1 MRLTAEL
8 RHAAARVRDDA
19 AARIGRL
26 PVRVRLTLSFGV
38 VMVVLFGLIALLLY
52 FSFSAGLDTEISSS
66 LSSRADQL
74 KLIVATQHGPI
85 RPGNPALASQGGDFA
100 RIVDGRGTV
109 LDSSGGGS
117 PSDLLT
123 RAQLRAAEHGRV
135 LVSVGQ
141 GQRLLAEPLAAPH
154 GGVLVVGISLAQRNG
169 ALNTLG
175 DLLFVGGPIALL
187 LACAAGYLLAE
198 RVLAPV
204 ERMRRRAEG
213 ISGKRSGARLPVPD
227 TRDELQSLG
236 ETLNEMLARLDAAL
250 GRERVLVAL
259 ASHELRTPLSIIKL
273 ELELALDPDRSR
285 GELEDALRS
294 VIEEVDRLTL
304 LAHDMLTVARADE
317 GGLPLDRQPIEASDL
332 LHSTAE
338 RVARATGRSRDDLI
352 VEAEEGLVVEADRER
367 LERALAN
374 MADNALR
381 HGGEP
386 VVLRAVANNGDIELH
401 VSDSGPGFPPA
412 FLPHAFERFSRADP
426 AHPSTGGTGLGLA
439 IVRAVAEA
447 HGGSADA
454 ENNPGGGAHVWVRLP
469 LAAKV
474 RATSERAV

>member
-1 MRLTAEL
+1 MTTRAEI
-8 RHAAARVRDDA
+8 RHAAAVVRDDA
-19 AARIGRL
+19 ARRIGRL
-26 PVRVRLTLSFGV
+26 PVRVRLTLSFAT

-52 FSFSAGLDTEISSS
+52 FIFEAGLDTSIHDS
-66 LSSRADQL
+66 LTSRADEL
-74 KLIVATQHGPI
+74 APVIATSSLQTPLTSA
-85 RPGNPALASQGGDFA
+85 NGDFA
-100 RIVDGRGTV
+100 LILVARTGSV
-109 LDSSGGGS
+109 LDGDSPLGRPRPYRSGL
-117 PSDLLT
+117 SD
-123 RAQLRAAEHGRV
+123 HDGY
-135 LVSVGQ
+135 
-141 GQRLLAEPLAAPH
+141 RLLVQPLANTQPRE
-154 GGVLVVGISLAQRNG
+154 VLVVGVSLSQRNG
-169 ALNTLG
+169 ALNTLAE
-175 DLLFVGGPIALL
+175 LLFVGGPIALL
-187 LACAAGYLLAE
+187 IACAAGYVLAE

-227 TRDELQSLG
+227 SRDELQALG

-273 ELELALDPDRSR
+273 ELELALEPERTR
-285 GELEDALRS
+285 VEVEDALRS

-304 LAHDMLTVARADE
+304 LAQDMLTVARADQ
-317 GGLPLDRQPIEASDL
+317 GGLPLERQEVDVAEL
-332 LHSTAE
+332 LQSTAD
-338 RVARATGRSRDDLI
+338 RVARATGAAREQLI
-352 VEAEEGLVVEADRER
+352 VEADPGLVIEADRER

-386 VVLRAVANNGDIELH
+386 VRLRAAANNGDVELH

-426 AHPSTGGTGLGLA
+426 AHPSSGGTGLGLA

-454 ENNPGGGAHVWVRLP
+454 ENGPGGGAHVWLRLP
-469 LAAKV
+469 LGARV
-474 RATSERAV
+474 HATRES

>member
-1 MRLTAEL
+1 MRLRAEL
-8 RHAAARVRDDA
+8 RRAAARARDDA

-26 PVRVRLTLSFGV
+26 PIRVRLTLSFGV

-52 FSFSAGLDTEISSS
+52 FSFSAGLDTAISNS

-85 RPGNPALASQGGDFA
+85 GPGNPPLASQGGDFA
-100 RIVDGRGTV
+100 RIIDSRGVV
-109 LDSSGGGS
+109 LDSSGGGT
-117 PSDLLT
+117 SDLLS
-123 RAQLRAAEHGRV
+123 APQLRAAQRGLL

-141 GQRLLAEPLAAPH
+141 NQRLLAEPLEGPA
-154 GGVLVVGISLAQRNG
+154 GSVLVVGISLAQRNG

-187 LACAAGYLLAE
+187 LACAAGYMLAE

-227 TRDELQSLG
+227 TRDELQALG

-273 ELELALDPDRSR
+273 ELELALDPKRSR
-285 GELEDALRS
+285 AELEDALRS

-304 LAHDMLTVARADE
+304 LAYDMLTVARADE
-317 GGLPLDRQPIEASDL
+317 GGLPLDRRPVEVSEL
-332 LHSTAE
+332 LNSTAE
-338 RVARATGRSRDDLI
+338 RVARATGHPREDLV

-386 VVLRAVANNGDIELH
+386 VVLRAAANNGDVELH
-401 VSDSGPGFPPA
+401 VSDSGPGFPA
-412 FLPHAFERFSRADP
+412 TFLPHAFERFSRADP
-426 AHPSTGGTGLGLA
+426 AHSSTGGTGLGLA

-454 ENNPGGGAHVWVRLP
+454 ENNPGGGAHVWLRLP
-469 LAAKV
+469 IAAGV
-474 RATSERAV
+474 RAATERAV

>member
-1 MRLTAEL
+1 VRDG
-8 RHAAARVRDDA
+8 AARRFS
-19 AARIGRL
+19 RL
-26 PVRVRLTLSFGV
+26 PVRVRLTLTFAG
-38 VMVVLFGLIALLLY
+38 VMVVLFGVIALLLY
-52 FSFSAGLDTEISSS
+52 FTFEAGLDTSLNSS
-66 LSSRADQL
+66 LRSRAD
-74 KLIVATQHGPI
+74 TW
-85 RPGNPALASQGGDFA
+85 
-100 RIVDGRGTV
+100 
-109 LDSSGGGS
+109 SSVYE
-117 PSDLLT
+117 T
-123 RAQLRAAEHGRV
+123 
-135 LVSVGQ
+135 
-141 GQRLLAEPLAAPH
+141 QRLHTPLKQTGTGFALFVDPTTGAVREGSSPLGRPRPYGLGYSDRSGYRLLVRRLPDTHLA
-154 GGVLVVGISLAQRNG
+154 LVVGVSLSQRDG
-169 ALNTLG
+169 ALNTLAE
-175 DLLFVGGPIALL
+175 LLFVGGPIALL
-187 LACAAGYLLAE
+187 IACAAGYVLAE

-213 ISGKRSGARLPVPD
+213 ISGRRSGARLPVPD
-227 TRDELQSLG
+227 TRDELAALG

-304 LAHDMLTVARADE
+304 LAQDMLTVARADE
-317 GGLPLDRQPIEASDL
+317 GGLPLERRPVDVSEL

-338 RVARATGRSRDDLI
+338 RVARATGHRRDDLV
-352 VEAEEGLVVEADRER
+352 VEAEERLVVEADRER
-367 LERALAN
+367 LQRALSN

-386 VVLRAVANNGDIELH
+386 VVLRAAANNGVVELH
-401 VSDSGPGFPPA
+401 VSDSGPGFPAA

-447 HGGSADA
+447 HGGSAEA
-454 ENNPGGGAHVWVRLP
+454 ENTPAGGAHVWMRLP
-469 LAAKV
+469 VAV
-474 RATSERAV
+474 NVHATSERAV